1 MTFPNNPNFLL
12 TDRRDSDFWKMS
24 KILDEFYQRDFSS
37 IVDTMRG
44 LFPRSWQDRL
54 QADVPVVE
62 SACKAV
68 AVQYRQ
74 APARRYFTPDGQSL
88 SPNQAA
94 ALGRLYNALDVNKLF
109 KIASEK
115 LVVQRTIVGVI
126 IPKPGTNRSVVLTF
140 CPFEC
145 EVDPHPIMNEDPQEA
160 LEYRFRVPLKADYK
174 QIEYGLLRMNKAGAF
189 YEFQGKKTGVYQE
202 DGGYPKEFEGRFPVF
217 CFRLG
222 EPPKGSFFCS
232 LASDVMEA
240 QQVVSIAA
248 SDALHASRYASWGQ
262 RVLTNADRNQVDTLQ
277 MGPETIIGLDDEQEL
292 KVVNGQANVKQYL
305 EVIEHH
311 LKYVSLH
318 NHLHPSVFVSGN
330 LTGLS
335 KQMDLYDRQSIRSD
349 MIQSLEGGEQS
360 FYNALRLVLN
370 AGVRADS
377 WPAARVEVQFQLE
390 EMPQNVLQEA
400 QARILDFKAGISS
413 PFEYVARVRGISL
426 EEARELVEANAQEF
440 KRLEAA
446 GMVGE

>member
-1 MTFPNNPNFLL
+1 MKSPMTPNFLL
-12 TDRRDSDFWKMS
+12 RQRRETDFWKMS

-37 IVDTMRG
+37 IVDTMKG

-74 APARRYFTPDGQSL
+74 PPARRYFAPNGDPISA
-88 SPNQAA
+88 NQAA
-94 ALGRLYNALDVNKLF
+94 ALGRLYQALGVNRVF

-115 LVVQRTIVGVI
+115 MVVQRTIVGCI
-126 IPKPGTNRSVVLTF
+126 LPQPGTNRSTIMTF
-140 CPFEC
+140 SPYEV
-145 EVDPHPIMNEDPQEA
+145 EVDPHPIMNEDPQMVR
-160 LEYRFRVPLKADYK
+160 EYRFRVPMSADYE
-174 QIEYGLLRMNKAGAF
+174 QIDFGLLRMNKDGAF
-189 YEFQGKKTGVYQE
+189 YEFQGKKTGVFQE
-202 DGGYPKEFEGRFPVF
+202 DGGYPKEFEGRYPVF
-217 CFRLG
+217 VFRLG

-240 QQVVSIAA
+240 QQVVSVAA

-262 RVLTNADRNQVDTLQ
+262 RVLTNADRGQAENLQ
-277 MGPETIIGLDDEQEL
+277 LGAETILGLDEEQNFSI
-292 KVVNGQANVKQYL
+292 VNGQANVKQYL

-318 NHLHPSVFVSGN
+318 NHLHPSAFVSGN

-335 KQMDLYDRQSIRSD
+335 KQMDLYDRQAIRSD
-349 MIQSLEGGEQS
+349 MIASLEAGEQS
-360 FYNALRLVLN
+360 FYNALRMVLN

-377 WPAARVEVQFQLE
+377 WPAARVEVQYQVE

-400 QARILDFKAGISS
+400 QARVLDFKAGIQS
-413 PFEYVARVRGISL
+413 PFEYVARTRGISL
-426 EEARELVEANAQEF
+426 EEARELVEKNAQEY
-440 KRLEAA
+440 RDLEAA
-446 GMVGE
+446 GMVAE

>member
-1 MTFPNNPNFLL
+1 
-12 TDRRDSDFWKMS
+12 
-24 KILDEFYQRDFSS
+24 
-37 IVDTMRG
+37 
-44 LFPRSWQDRL
+44 
-54 QADVPVVE
+54 
-62 SACKAV
+62 
-68 AVQYRQ
+68 
-74 APARRYFTPDGQSL
+74 
-88 SPNQAA
+88 
-94 ALGRLYNALDVNKLF
+94 
-109 KIASEK
+109 
-115 LVVQRTIVGVI
+115 
-126 IPKPGTNRSVVLTF
+126 
-140 CPFEC
+140 
-145 EVDPHPIMNEDPQEA
+145 
-160 LEYRFRVPLKADYK
+160 
-174 QIEYGLLRMNKAGAF
+174 
-189 YEFQGKKTGVYQE
+189 
-202 DGGYPKEFEGRFPVF
+202 
-217 CFRLG
+217 
-222 EPPKGSFFCS
+222 
-232 LASDVMEA
+232 MEA